1 MADPVTNFYQ
11 GASLGLMPQT
21 RMSGPSR
28 MTEDFG
34 SGYIPSGFP
43 NYANSTYFVDPN
55 RTGDTAAQ
63 DTLAELYEAEY
74 RDYLNRFFP
83 VQQQLIS
90 EVTDLYPGLRQ
101 EEITRAQQ
109 SVARAYANVSGQQR
123 RRLGGFGLRES
134 ENFYR
139 DLERSQVSATV
150 AARNL
155 AAQRADER
163 RMELMSGNI
172 GGALGTRAIAT
183 QGGIGG

>member
-1 MADPVTNFYQ
+1 MADPMTNFYQ

-21 RMSGPSR
+21 RMS
-28 MTEDFG
+28 EDFG
-34 SGYIPSGFP
+34 RGYTPIQTTSPF
-43 NYANSTYFVDPN
+43 FVDPY
-55 RTGDTAAQ
+55 RTGDQAAQ
-63 DTLAELYEAEY
+63 DTLADLYEAEY
-74 RDYLNRFFP
+74 QDYLNRFFP
-83 VQQQLIS
+83 VQRQMIS
-90 EVTDLYPGLRQ
+90 EVTDQFPGLRQ

-109 SVARAYANVSGQQR
+109 SVARAYANISGQQR
-123 RRLGGFGLRES
+123 RRMGGFGLRQS

-172 GGALGTRAIAT
+172 GGALGNRAIAT

>member
-1 MADPVTNFYQ
+1 MADPMTNFYQ
-11 GASLGLMPQT
+11 GASLGVMPETRGIGGVLRSSNYKSGLDYNPQT
-21 RMSGPSR
+21 GQ
-28 MTEDFG
+28 
-34 SGYIPSGFP
+34 
-43 NYANSTYFVDPN
+43 YFVDPY
-55 RTGDTAAQ
+55 RTGDQAAQ
-63 DTLAELYEAEY
+63 DTLADLYEAEY
-74 RDYLNRFFP
+74 QDYLNRFFP
-83 VQQQLIS
+83 VQQQMIS
-90 EVTDLYPGLRQ
+90 EVTDQFPGLRQ

-109 SVARAYANVSGQQR
+109 SVARAYANISGQQR
-123 RRLGGFGLRES
+123 RRMGGFGLRQS

-172 GGALGTRAIAT
+172 GGALGNRAIAT

>member
-1 MADPVTNFYQ
+1 MADPMTNFYQ

-21 RMSGPSR
+21 RMS
-28 MTEDFG
+28 EDLG
-34 SGYIPSGFP
+34 RGFTP
-43 NYANSTYFVDPN
+43 IQTTSPFFVDPY

-74 RDYLNRFFP
+74 QDYLNRFFP

-90 EVTDLYPGLRQ
+90 EVTDQFPGLRQ

-109 SVARAYANVSGQQR
+109 SVAKAYANISGQQR
-123 RRLGGFGLRES
+123 RRMGGFGLRQS

>member
-1 MADPVTNFYQ
+1 MADPMTNFYQ
-11 GASLGLMPQT
+11 GASLGLNPQM
-21 RMSGPSR
+21 RAYAG
-28 MTEDFG
+28 TEDFVG
-34 SGYIPSGFP
+34 AYVPSPQSGE
-43 NYANSTYFVDPN
+43 YFVDPN
-55 RTGDTAAQ
+55 RTGNQAAQ
-63 DTLAELYEAEY
+63 ETLAELYEAEY
-74 RDYLNRFFP
+74 ADYLRRFFP

-90 EVTDLYPGLRQ
+90 EVTDQYPGLRQ
-101 EEITRAQQ
+101 EEIQRAQE
-109 SVARAYANVSGQQR
+109 SVARAYANISGQQR

-150 AARNL
+150 AAKNL

>member
-1 MADPVTNFYQ
+1 MADPMTNFYQ
-11 GASLGLMPQT
+11 GASLGLNPQT
-21 RMSGPSR
+21 NMIGDAIARVQNNYKSGLS
-28 MTEDFG
+28 F
-34 SGYIPSGFP
+34 
-43 NYANSTYFVDPN
+43 NSNTGQYFVDPN
-55 RTGDTAAQ
+55 RTGNQAAQ
-63 DTLAELYEAEY
+63 ETLADLYEAEY
-74 RDYLNRFFP
+74 QDYLNRFFP

-90 EVTDLYPGLRQ
+90 EVTDQYPGLRQ
-101 EEITRAQQ
+101 EEIQRAQE
-109 SVARAYANVSGQQR
+109 SVARAYANISGQQR

-134 ENFYR
+134 ESFYR

-150 AARNL
+150 AAKNL

>member
-1 MADPVTNFYQ
+1 MTNFYQ

-21 RMSGPSR
+21 RMS
-28 MTEDFG
+28 EDFG
-34 SGYIPSGFP
+34 RGYTPIQTTSPF
-43 NYANSTYFVDPN
+43 FVDPY
-55 RTGDTAAQ
+55 RTGDQAAQ
-63 DTLAELYEAEY
+63 DTLADLYEAEY
-74 RDYLNRFFP
+74 QDYLNRFFP
-83 VQQQLIS
+83 VQRQMIS
-90 EVTDLYPGLRQ
+90 EVTDQFPGLRQ

-109 SVARAYANVSGQQR
+109 SVARAYANISGQQR
-123 RRLGGFGLRES
+123 RRMGGFGLRQS

-172 GGALGTRAIAT
+172 GGALGNRAIAT